1 MTTTENNTGLRKIR
15 IQNVQSVSDLTLDFE
30 KNGVYRL
37 VGDNDVGKSAILRG
51 INALF
56 HNVSRSSYKEYISDW
71 ADTFIVE
78 GWFYDGGY
86 VKLSRGVNDYY
97 EWSLPTGGNT
107 LLKTDGKVPPELEEY
122 FNLYTEKDKSK
133 LTLNFNLQGDVLP
146 FVDTSASDNFWLTQ
160 KALGTNILLNAN
172 KLLKK
177 ENQENQKLVKTTIEN
192 IDYEMKISEKIA
204 NEIENDSYELNM
216 LSDGIR
222 VINEELSELEEL
234 YKVSDK
240 EIYLSELKSEFEN
253 IPILSESEI
262 EELYNEA
269 NEYSLIKKYQDYAL
283 KIETT
288 KNKIK
293 VIDSVLE
300 YFNLSELEQDIY
312 IYNSLIKYKE
322 KLLFILGL
330 KDSLEIINSKVIS
343 DDELKN
349 CKEDVKIIQ
358 KLKEYNSRLV
368 KQQEFKTKLVEA
380 SSKVDAIEKDII
392 KLKEEEKVCPLC
404 GSDLMETMHTHK

>member
-1 MTTTENNTGLRKIR
+1 VK
-15 IQNVQSVSDLTLDFE
+15 VSDLTLDFE

-177 ENQENQKLVKTTIEN
+177 ENQENQKLVKTTIDN

-222 VINEELSELEEL
+222 VINEELAELEEL
-234 YKVSDK
+234 YKASDK

-262 EELYNEA
+262 GELYNEA

-300 YFNLSELEQDIY
+300 YFNLSELEQEIDIY
-312 IYNSLIKYKE
+312 NLLIKYKE

-330 KDSLEIINSKVIS
+330 KAIDTSGSFNIRICSSGTFYIIR
-343 DDELKN
+343 
-349 CKEDVKIIQ
+349 
-358 KLKEYNSRLV
+358 RL
-368 KQQEFKTKLVEA
+368 
-380 SSKVDAIEKDII
+380 
-392 KLKEEEKVCPLC
+392 
-404 GSDLMETMHTHK
+404 